1 MNNLILLIPALMLG
15 LTLASAL
22 YFGRDLALARYHKDL
37 AWIRDT
43 SMRFNPRP
51 VDERLWCW
59 IYYGTFA
66 ALLVALL
73 WFSQNAIF
81 AIIFWIVLLFVPG
94 VVIELLWKKRRRE
107 IDMQLPATISAM
119 ANSIKAGLTL
129 VQAIERLA
137 EQAPEPVRT
146 EFKTMA
152 NQYSF
157 GADLETVI
165 RDAKIRLDLP
175 NFTLFATA
183 LLLNREMGG
192 DVAQTLH
199 RISVSLDKLHQMR
212 KTVEAHTS
220 EGRTNI
226 KVLLLAPF
234 FMLGLI
240 AMVDPD
246 GVKDL
251 FRTPQ
256 GYFILMVAA
265 ILAGTGVYFAARITK
280 SEI

>member
-1 MNNLILLIPALMLG
+1 MNTLILLLPALMLG
-15 LTLASAL
+15 LTLAMGL
-22 YFGRDLALARYHKDL
+22 YFGREIALNRYHRDL
-37 AWIRDT
+37 EWIRTT
-43 SMRFNPRP
+43 SLRFNPQP
-51 VDERLWCW
+51 VNERVWCW
-59 IYYGTFA
+59 TYYGTYA
-66 ALLVALL
+66 VLLIVFVWYFESPL
-73 WFSQNAIF
+73 F
-81 AIIFWIVLLFVPG
+81 AIPLWIVLLFVPG
-94 VVIELLWKKRRRE
+94 VLIELMWKKRRRE
-107 IDMQLPATISAM
+107 IDLQLPATISAM

-137 EQAPEPVRT
+137 DQAPEPIRT

-199 RISVSLDKLHQMR
+199 RISASLDKLHQMR

-240 AMVDPD
+240 AAVDPE

-256 GYFILMVAA
+256 GYFILMVAGL
-265 ILAGTGVYFAARITK
+265 LAGTGVYVAARITK
-280 SEI
+280 SDI